1 MTLSEE
7 HKKIVFPRI
16 AHKNQPQMK
25 KFSKAASAPAGL
37 EQSIRQSLS
46 ISKSCVS
53 PEKNPITKARLFALS

>member
-16 AHKNQPQMK
+16 AHKNQPTADE
-25 KFSKAASAPAGL
+25 KFSKAASAPVGL

-46 ISKSCVS
+46 ISKPCVS
-53 PEKNPITKARLFALS
+53 PEKI